1 MLVAPGCYNC
11 LDLEAN
17 GGGPAGSGGTDS
29 ASGGDSDSDSDAGS
43 DSDGPGPAA
52 SELPAP
58 SARIARLSHTQW
70 ENTVRDL
77 LYLDSPTGFSGSF
90 RADPTNAGYL
100 FDNGAAALE
109 VDQALWSSYQ
119 RAAVDIAHLA
129 VTTPSV
135 LAAILPV
142 DGGDDIARAD
152 AFVREFGSR
161 AFRRPLEE
169 SEVSTYA
176 GLFVGAEDLFD
187 DSEGFDAGVRR
198 VIETMLQSPHF
209 IYRIE
214 RSSEI
219 EDGAIALDDF
229 EVAQRLSYLVLNSM
243 PDDEL
248 FEVASEGTLRQPD
261 VLEDQARRLL
271 ADPRAKSVI
280 ESFHDDIFDAEAILG
295 AAPLP
300 AIYPDVPE
308 NLAELAYEEFHT
320 FIDKMMIE
328 EKGGVHELFNTN
340 IAYVNADLAA
350 IYGVE
355 GVSGD
360 AFQRVE
366 LDPSQRRGVLTQVGF
381 LAANATG
388 AQPDPIHRGAFIS
401 ERITCSALPPPP
413 DVLPPIPNVEA

>member
-1 MLVAPGCYNC
+1 MRRRVGHFILGGAMLVAPGCYNG

-119 RAAVDIAHLA
+119 RAAVDIAQLA

-169 SEVSTYA
+169 SESLGRRA
-176 GLFVGAEDLFD
+176 PGRREGRARARGLRQRPHQIVHVRCGGQLQTRR
-187 DSEGFDAGVRR
+187 RR
-198 VIETMLQSPHF
+198 VP
-209 IYRIE
+209 
-214 RSSEI
+214 
-219 EDGAIALDDF
+219 
-229 EVAQRLSYLVLNSM
+229 
-243 PDDEL
+243 
-248 FEVASEGTLRQPD
+248 
-261 VLEDQARRLL
+261 
-271 ADPRAKSVI
+271 PRG
-280 ESFHDDIFDAEAILG
+280 G
-295 AAPLP
+295 AA
-300 AIYPDVPE
+300 
-308 NLAELAYEEFHT
+308 
-320 FIDKMMIE
+320 
-328 EKGGVHELFNTN
+328 
-340 IAYVNADLAA
+340 
-350 IYGVE
+350 
-355 GVSGD
+355 S
-360 AFQRVE
+360 
-366 LDPSQRRGVLTQVGF
+366 
-381 LAANATG
+381 
-388 AQPDPIHRGAFIS
+388 
-401 ERITCSALPPPP
+401 
-413 DVLPPIPNVEA
+413 